1 MEEEHNNPVRIVVK
15 KSRAHG
21 GHHGGAWKVA
31 YADFVTA
38 MMALFIVLWI
48 LGQSA
53 EVKEAVASL
62 LQGPRGLHEQQ
73 VGRRASGRR
82 LETAPFRPVP

>member
-1 MEEEHNNPVRIVVK
+1 MKGGEDNIIVVK
-15 KSRAHG
+15 KSISIS

-48 LGQSA
+48 LGQ
-53 EVKEAVASL
+53 EEEIKKMLPVTLKIL
-62 LQGPRGLHEQQ
+62 LDFLKNESDICIRWYD
-73 VGRRASGRR
+73 AI
-82 LETAPFRPVP
+82 TN